1 MRPDQS
7 ILLVEDD
14 RVDVMTVKR
23 AFKELGINNPVHHSE
38 NGEAALAFLRQH
50 KDQPPCL
57 ILLDLN
63 MPIMN
68 GIEFLKEAKQ
78 DDALK
83 IIPVVVLTTSKGDID
98 KLESFK
104 NGVAGYMIKS
114 IDYNKFLDVVAAVK
128 SYWSTS
134 ELPFG

>member
-1 MRPDQS
+1 MRPEQS
-7 ILLVEDD
+7 ILVVEDD
-14 RVDVMTVKR
+14 QVDVMTVKR
-23 AFKELGINNPVHHSE
+23 AFKELGINNPVHHSA
-38 NGEAALAFLRQH
+38 NGEEALAFLRQN
-50 KDQPPCL
+50 KNQPPCL

-98 KLESFK
+98 KLESFR
-104 NGVAGYMIKS
+104 NGVAGYIIKPV
-114 IDYNKFLDVVAAVK
+114 DYVKFVDVVAVVK
-128 SYWSTS
+128 SYWSAS